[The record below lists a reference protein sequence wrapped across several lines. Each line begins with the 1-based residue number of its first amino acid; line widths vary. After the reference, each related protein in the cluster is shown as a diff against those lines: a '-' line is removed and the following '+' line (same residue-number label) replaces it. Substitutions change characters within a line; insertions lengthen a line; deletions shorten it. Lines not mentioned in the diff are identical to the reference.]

1 MDFSN
6 HSDSSQNLD
15 VGSHLQDRSQRLIAP
30 IVTTAGFSSTMT
42 PPLTPIGPADADADP
57 APQQSLFHNYLRALH
72 DFDPKSSSTPGEDAS
87 MLTAKLKAGDLILV
101 HCIHAN
107 GWADGTVLN
116 SGERAWL
123 PTNYCEGY
131 DHPYLRNLLN
141 AMTQF
146 WDLLGASEDANLST
160 FVRQDYIRGL
170 IAGVRYLLERADCLH
185 RDVPLV
191 KAHVGVR
198 RMRKGLLADLS
209 SLVQIAKRLQETI
222 SEPFAGEVIHF
233 LLEDLITKACK
244 VVTRAVSFLDVWTK
258 ETSSRG
264 DELDWLAVPQSAV
277 EAPASTAPQL
287 NIDTT
292 AVAKDELPSA
302 VDSAMVLMD
311 DQKVETEQ
319 EVEHVPEPIV
329 VPSPV
334 SEVPK
339 DKAPRLSMVFTPPAG
354 TVAHRLSLMRRD
366 TSHSVISTPLASEQL
381 AKAHDICISHIGAF
395 IGHHLHSRPC
405 SELVATTD
413 RLVQACKN
421 ILIIIDEVCERDPHN
436 CGQVRKV
443 KAEFEAKVDEL
454 ARSTKDVFKFSDSPD
469 DEEIMMPDQSSHLIT
484 VGTDLIRNTA
494 ECVMKTR
501 NVIEQIGDF
510 ELKAWVVSSPVTTQ
524 PMSDMLPAIPLTQ
537 PASPER
543 ELPPT
548 PAKRFSIEKRFS
560 MEKRYSIE
568 RRLSKKS
575 LPPLP
580 QAPPVPHPRVLTA
593 IATDVVASS
602 PIDVL
607 ETPITPAVSS
617 IRQSLPTPAAPLV
630 SRHRSATRVSQT
642 SSNLAESLRRP
653 YSIRS
658 DSISPARKDSIG
670 MSTSGSTDTFASS
683 VRDSSLTNNSRGSTR
698 ATTPDQTKDS
708 PKTESALMGSFASLS
723 DMPYLIPDEQNDP
736 EVTLLQK
743 TYANELTLKEDGQVS
758 GGSLPA
764 LVEHLTQHDSA
775 PDPVFLTTFFV
786 TFRKFCEPRDFA
798 QALIDRFD
806 YIGDSKTVGMPA
818 RLRIF
823 NIFKYWLET
832 YWAPDADKEALGPIE
847 DFAAQKLKQHLP
859 AAGDRLAELARKV
872 NIGYRD
878 GTLTGPGVS
887 AVGKTIL
894 TIGMSYENEANAP
907 GPMISKSQLNSLR
920 NAIGGGSQC
929 SIVDFEAMEI
939 ARQITMLTMKTF
951 CDIRAEELLSMD
963 WGKNNTQKAKNV
975 RRMCLL
981 NTDLA
986 NFVGDTIL
994 MVDEAK
1000 KRAAVIKQWS
1010 KIGHAFLEL
1019 HNYDSLMSI
1028 MATLQSSVV
1037 QRLKRTW
1044 EIVSK
1049 KTKAR
1054 IDELAQ
1060 VCDMS
1065 KNYSSLRSRLAE
1077 PVAPCLPFVGIYLT
1091 DLTFV
1096 IAGNPKRRELPGS
1109 TSETGGPVSV
1119 INFDMYVRISKIIT
1133 NLQKFQVPYKLK
1145 DVLEMQNWLDAN
1157 LTRMRDDHDKLVSN
1171 FHRRSLAIEP
1181 KQSDGGSGMS
1191 RKHSVTAPSIA
1202 ESLEDRP
1209 KTSGGA
1215 KLEST
1220 SSTKTDRFDF
1230 FLKNSSFNLTRSGS
1244 RHDLTTIA
1252 DVEEQQPKRA
1262 SAS

>member
-1 MDFSN
+1 
-6 HSDSSQNLD
+6 
-15 VGSHLQDRSQRLIAP
+15 
-30 IVTTAGFSSTMT
+30 MT
-42 PPLTPIGPADADADP
+42 PPLTPIGPADADAEP

-264 DELDWLAVPQSAV
+264 DELGWLSVPESAN
-277 EAPASTAPQL
+277 EPSPSNAPQL
-287 NIDTT
+287 NIDTN
-292 AVAKDELPSA
+292 AVAKDEPSSA
-302 VDSAMVLMD
+302 VDSAMALMD
-311 DQKVETEQ
+311 DNKAEAEHDVEQTA
-319 EVEHVPEPIV
+319 EPAV
-329 VPSPV
+329 VALPIA
-334 SEVPK
+334 ETPK
-339 DKAPRLSMVFTPPAG
+339 DKTARLSVVFTPPAG

-366 TSHSVISTPLASEQL
+366 TSHSVVSTPLASEQL

-421 ILIIIDEVCERDPHN
+421 MLIIVDEVCERDPHN
-436 CGQVRKV
+436 CAQVRKV
-443 KAEFEAKVDEL
+443 KAEFESKVEEL

-524 PMSDMLPAIPLTQ
+524 PMSDMLPTPPPKEPQ
-537 PASPER
+537 SPER
-543 ELPPT
+543 EITLT
-548 PAKRFSIEKRFS
+548 PAKRFSVEKRFS

-580 QAPPVPHPRVLTA
+580 QAPPVPNPRVLTA
-593 IATDVVASS
+593 ISTDVPVTS
-602 PIDVL
+602 PIDVM
-607 ETPITPAVSS
+607 ETPITPAITS
-617 IRQSLPTPAAPLV
+617 IRQSLPTPAAPVV

-653 YSIRS
+653 YSVRS

-683 VRDSSLTNNSRGSTR
+683 VRDSSMTNNSQGSTR

-708 PKTESALMGSFASLS
+708 PKTESAMIGSFASLS
-723 DMPYLIPDEQNDP
+723 DMPYLVADEQNDH
-736 EVTLLQK
+736 EATLLQK

-786 TFRKFCEPRDFA
+786 TFRKFCDPRDFA
-798 QALIDRFD
+798 QALIARFD

-832 YWAPDADKEALGPIE
+832 YWSPDADKEALTEIE
-847 DFAAQKLKQHLP
+847 NFAAFKLKQHLP
-859 AAGDRLAELARKV
+859 AAGDRLADLVRKV
-872 NIGYRD
+872 SIGYRD

-887 AVGKTIL
+887 GVGKTIL
-894 TIGMSYENEANAP
+894 TIGMSYENEASAP
-907 GPMISKSQLNSLR
+907 GPIVSKSQLNSLR
-920 NAIGGGSQC
+920 NAVGGGSQC
-929 SIVDFEAMEI
+929 SIMDFEAMEV

-963 WGKNNTQKAKNV
+963 WGKNNTQKARNV
-975 RRMCLL
+975 RKMCLL

-994 MVDEAK
+994 TPDEAK

-1145 DVLEMQNWLDAN
+1145 DVPEMQNWIEEN
-1157 LTRMRDDHDKLVSN
+1157 LIRMREDHDKLVSS
-1171 FHRRSLAIEP
+1171 FHRRSLFIEP
-1181 KQSDGGSGMS
+1181 KQ
-1191 RKHSVTAPSIA
+1191 
-1202 ESLEDRP
+1202 
-1209 KTSGGA
+1209 
-1215 KLEST
+1215 
-1220 SSTKTDRFDF
+1220 
-1230 FLKNSSFNLTRSGS
+1230 
-1244 RHDLTTIA
+1244 
-1252 DVEEQQPKRA
+1252 
-1262 SAS
+1262 